1 MNPRSVVLLLAFLVS
16 CAKSPAPREPLD
28 DSRDLAGLFDGRNNT
43 LYVRSGLAD
52 TLLGLIGARK
62 EGEGYSA
69 VVKEQPITFTVVSV
83 PYPGVYSPQHWGPF
97 DTTKE
102 FISKFYFD
110 AECGQGHPGFVAPC
124 MATFGPHRAFG
135 NSMTWQVN
143 NWKSCT
149 RGKSWCVEVWKPVGT
164 VTYYP
169 GFNCAD
175 TMFVTRPI
183 MEFRCD

>member
-1 MNPRSVVLLLAFLVS
+1 MNPRLIVLLVALVAG
-16 CAKSPAPREPLD
+16 CAKPPAPQGPLN
-28 DSRDLAGLFDGRNNT
+28 DSRDLAGLFDGQTNT
-43 LYVRSGLAD
+43 MYIRSGLTD

-62 EGEGYSA
+62 EGEGFSA
-69 VVKEQPITFTVVSV
+69 VVKGQPIGFTVVVV
-83 PYPGVYSPQHWGPF
+83 PYPGIYSPEHWGPF
-97 DTTKE
+97 DTTKAY
-102 FISKFYFD
+102 ISKFYFD

-164 VTYYP
+164 ITYYQS
-169 GFNCAD
+169 FNCSD
-175 TMFVTRPI
+175 TLTVTRPI